1 MVEVWE
7 SGQGS
12 RDFHVICRKMR
23 AEIMG
28 LNVNVYMGYNVKEI
42 KERGASKL
50 ATEPSV
56 EEAAVSSS
64 PLRATRGVVRSGHV
78 DC

>member
-1 MVEVWE
+1 MIEVWE

-42 KERGASKL
+42 KER
-50 ATEPSV
+50 EPSV

-64 PLRATRGVVRSGHV
+64 PPEGN
-78 DC
+78 